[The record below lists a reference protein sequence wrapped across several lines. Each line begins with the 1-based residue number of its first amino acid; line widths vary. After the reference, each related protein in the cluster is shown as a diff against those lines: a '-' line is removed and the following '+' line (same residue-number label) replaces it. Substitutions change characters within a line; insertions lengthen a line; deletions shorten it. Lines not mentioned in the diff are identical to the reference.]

1 MNTGLLLLRGVVGG
15 LILGHAS
22 QKAFGLFGG
31 GGPDGTAPMFEK
43 WGFVPGKSMV
53 KLAATTES
61 VGSGM
66 LLLGAGTPLGAAMVS
81 GTLAVAASVNAKN
94 GLWAMKGRYELPLL
108 YAAGAGVLGFTGP
121 GEYSVDGALGL
132 TKKYGVASGLASL
145 ALAAV
150 PATAFIVWSQRNR
163 AEAEAAEAAEARAAD
178 GESVVVTETETVPAN

>member
-31 GGPDGTAPMFEK
+31 GGPEGTAPMFEK

-94 GLWAMKGRYELPLL
+94 GLWAMKGGYELPLL

-132 TKKYGVASGLASL
+132 TKRYGVASGLASL

-163 AEAEAAEAAEARAAD
+163 AEAEAEEANE
-178 GESVVVTETETVPAN
+178 ETVPAN